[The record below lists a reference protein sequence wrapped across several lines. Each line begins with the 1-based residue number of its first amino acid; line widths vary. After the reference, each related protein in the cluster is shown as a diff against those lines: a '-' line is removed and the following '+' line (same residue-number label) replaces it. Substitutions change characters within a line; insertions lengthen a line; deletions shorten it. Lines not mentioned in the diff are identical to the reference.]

1 MHSIRTKITVLT
13 VSAILI
19 CSILIGTLSAF
30 TVKSREEL
38 NSQRLLNTIC
48 EAKLDKINNYLNDIE
63 NSVES
68 LSRFVYSS
76 FDILALSDAN
86 AIGATG
92 SGRSLRKRNRT
103 AAQQEALDN
112 YLREHLA
119 DTQEVFR
126 TIAENNPSIL
136 SYYYRI
142 NPELS
147 RHMTGFW
154 YSRQGGN
161 HFKQLT
167 MTDIGEY
174 RPDDFAHVG
183 WYYQPLERGRPSW
196 LDPYENK
203 NLGEMVVSY
212 IMPLYKSGTFIGEIG
227 MDISYSTLVNQ
238 IKELKILETGYAFLT
253 DSKGKIVYHPQLSH
267 GTLLGDVSEELKT
280 AGKSSDTKL
289 IRYVYDHNV
298 QKEAAWNTLSNGL
311 ILFVSA
317 PVSEISAGWRNLSWV
332 MLATAITTVALFIIL
347 TLSLVRKI
355 TNPLVQLVHASQQIS
370 EGNYNVD
377 LSYEG
382 DDEIGIL
389 TKSFEQMVSHMR
401 VFINDLNS
409 KAFRDALTGVR
420 NKGAF
425 DIFLMDKDE
434 TIRQS
439 DPQDVKDFAVI
450 MFDCNEL
457 KVINDTYGHEKG
469 DLYLQKACRTICKVY
484 SHSPVFRIGGDEF
497 VAILQDEDWK
507 QQTELERQFEQA
519 AADINAVA
527 ANPWDRVNVAVGTA
541 NFNPEKDP
549 DMESVFR
556 RADVLM
562 YENKKRMKEANA
574 KWMEQ

>member
-38 NSQRLLNTIC
+38 NSERLLNTIC
-48 EAKLDKINNYLNDIE
+48 ESKLDKINNYLNTIE
-63 NSVES
+63 TSVES
-68 LSRFVYSS
+68 VSRFVYGT
-76 FDILALSDAN
+76 FDIVALSDAN

-92 SGRSLRKRNRT
+92 SGRSLRKRIRT
-103 AAQQEALDN
+103 AAQQDTLDN

-119 DTQEVFR
+119 ETQEVCK

-147 RHMTGFW
+147 NNMTGFW
-154 YSRQGGN
+154 YARQNSN
-161 HFKQLT
+161 HFKKLA
-167 MTDIGEY
+167 MTEIGEY
-174 RPDDFAHVG
+174 KPDDFAHVG

-227 MDISYSTLVNQ
+227 MDISYATLVNQ
-238 IKELKILETGYAFLT
+238 IKELKIMETGYAFLT
-253 DSKGKIVYHPQLSH
+253 DRKGKIVYHPQLSH
-267 GTLLGDVSEELKT
+267 GTLLGDVSEEMKT
-280 AGKSSDTKL
+280 AGKSSDTRM
-289 IRYVYDHNV
+289 IRYSNNGV

-317 PVSEISAGWRNLSWV
+317 PVSEISAGWRNLSWLT
-332 MLATAITTVALFIIL
+332 LATAIATVALFIIL

-370 EGNYNVD
+370 QGNYNVD
-377 LSYEG
+377 LNYEG
-382 DDEIGIL
+382 NDEIGIL
-389 TKSFEQMVSHMR
+389 TKSFQQMVSHMR
-401 VFINDLNS
+401 VFISDLNS

-434 TIRQS
+434 NIRQS
-439 DPQDVKDFAVI
+439 DPKDVEDFAVV

-469 DLYLQKACRTICKVY
+469 DLYLQNACRTICKVY
-484 SHSPVFRIGGDEF
+484 AHSPVFRIGGDEF
-497 VAILQDEDWK
+497 VAVLQKDEWK
-507 QQTELERQFEQA
+507 NQTELERQFNQAVAEINA
-519 AADINAVA
+519 AATD
-527 ANPWDRVNVAVGTA
+527 PWDRVNVAQGTA
-541 NFNPEKDP
+541 NYDPQKDQ

-556 RADVLM
+556 RADILM
-562 YENKKRMKEANA
+562 YENKKRMKEA
-574 KWMEQ
+574 KQK